1 MENWQRGRLWA
12 LIPICALALISV
24 ACFIYPLYVIRPF
37 RAQGVRELAVALTI
51 LLHGQVISLACAIAV
66 SLLAIWQWP
75 KWRLV
80 GRIVS
85 VAAVVIACAGT
96 ALTHVNI
103 YEHMFHPDSSPSFEP
118 GSEAKIDPT
127 DMVMAVKVNGV
138 SRAYPIREMGYHH
151 IINDEVGGVAIAATY

>member
-1 MENWQRGRLWA
+1 MENRRRGSLWA
-12 LIPICALALISV
+12 PISIWVLALISI
-24 ACFIYPLYVIRPF
+24 ACFAYPLYVNWPF
-37 RAQGVRELAVALTI
+37 RAQGARELAVALTV
-51 LLHGQVISLACAIAV
+51 LLHGQVASLLCAIAA

-75 KWRLV
+75 KWRIA
-80 GRIVS
+80 GRTAT
-85 VAAVVIACAGT
+85 VAAAVLACIGT

-103 YEHMFHPDSSPSFEP
+103 YEHMFHPDSAPSFEP

-127 DMVMAVKVNGV
+127 DMVMAVKVSGV

>member
-1 MENWQRGRLWA
+1 MENRQRGRLWA
-12 LIPICALALISV
+12 LISICALALISV
-24 ACFIYPLYVIRPF
+24 ACFIYPLYVIQPF
-37 RAQGVRELAVALTI
+37 RAQGARELAVALAI
-51 LLHGQVISLACAIAV
+51 LLHGQVVSFLCAIAA
-66 SLLAIWQWP
+66 SLFAIWQWP

-85 VAAVVIACAGT
+85 VAAAVGACAGT

-127 DMVMAVKVNGV
+127 DMVMTVKVNGV

-151 IINDEVGGVAIAATY
+151 IVNDEIDGVAIAATY